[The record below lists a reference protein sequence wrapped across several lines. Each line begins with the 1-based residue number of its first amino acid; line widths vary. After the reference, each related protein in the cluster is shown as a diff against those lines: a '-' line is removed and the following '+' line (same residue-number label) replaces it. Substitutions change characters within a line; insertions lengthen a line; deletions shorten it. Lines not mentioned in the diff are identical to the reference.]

1 MACTKVMYGVA
12 LTLTQL
18 SAEFGVSESR
28 VRFTTCALFLGLC
41 LGASFWGVASDIIG
55 RRPAFNLTLLIT
67 SVFGLAAG
75 GGPNWVGYVLSSCS
89 Q

>member
-1 MACTKVMYGVA
+1 M
-12 LTLTQL
+12 

-41 LGASFWGVASDIIG
+41 LGASFWGVASDVIG

-75 GGPNWVGYVLSSCS
+75 GSPNWIGYALSSCF
-89 Q
+89 